1 MARRPAKAGRYT
13 RLIELNKKKAVLDVV
28 LNIIAVTLPTL
39 VLQLIAFPLV
49 ASTGSDEVY
58 GLLTAEYSLM
68 SLLPGTLG
76 TSLNNVRLLYDIK
89 YGERGGDFQLLC
101 LASCS
106 LTVVGTVIALAYMG
120 VGNAFGMLLICLA
133 GIGWCVREYLLVA
146 FRIKIDYKLILV
158 NNALQALGY
167 LLGCGLFFLGA
178 DYALVLLVGQLL
190 PIVHLLHCTSLWRE
204 PCRHTAM
211 LGRMACESA
220 MYALSVFLGRAV
232 SYSDRILLF
241 PIVGAR
247 LVGVYYASSLVGKVL
262 SMLVT
267 PLTTVMLTYL
277 AKARGKSD
285 RQFTMILG
293 LGTGMVVVGM
303 LAIAV
308 LARPVL
314 AFLYP
319 SYVDDAMQFVYII
332 SLSGLV
338 NTLAS
343 MLNPFVVRFYPM
355 KWQVVINGIVLVVY
369 LVVSFGLLGPFGLM
383 GFCAGVLAANFLKL
397 ALTVVIYYRTASLEG

>member
-1 MARRPAKAGRYT
+1 M
-13 RLIELNKKKAVLDVV
+13 NKKKAALDVV
-28 LNIIAVTLPTL
+28 LNIIAVALPTL

-76 TSLNNVRLLYDIK
+76 TSLNNVRLLHDVK
-89 YGERGGDFQLLC
+89 YSESGGDFQLLC
-101 LASCS
+101 FASCG
-106 LTVVGTVIALAYMG
+106 LTVVGTAIALVYMG
-120 VGNAFGMLLICLA
+120 VCNAFGMLLICLA

-190 PIVHLLHCTSLWRE
+190 PIVHLLHSTSLWRE
-204 PCRHTAM
+204 SCCHTSM

-293 LGTGMVVVGM
+293 LGTAMVAVGM

-314 AFLYP
+314 TFLYP

-355 KWQVVINGIVLVVY
+355 KWQVVINGVVLVAY

-397 ALTVVIYYRTASLEG
+397 ALTVAIYYRTASLEG

>member
-1 MARRPAKAGRYT
+1 M
-13 RLIELNKKKAVLDVV
+13 NKKKAALDVV
-28 LNIIAVTLPTL
+28 LNIIAVALPTL

-76 TSLNNVRLLYDIK
+76 TSLNNVRLIHDVK
-89 YGERGGDFQLLC
+89 HGESGGDFQLLC
-101 LASCS
+101 LASCG
-106 LTVVGTVIALAYMG
+106 LTVVGTAIALVYMG
-120 VGNAFGMLLICLA
+120 VCNAFGMLLICLA

-190 PIVHLLHCTSLWRE
+190 PIVHLLHSTSLWRE
-204 PCRHTAM
+204 PCCHTSM

-247 LVGVYYASSLVGKVL
+247 LVGVYYASSLVGKIL

-293 LGTGMVVVGM
+293 LGTAMVAVGM
-303 LAIAV
+303 LTIAV

-355 KWQVVINGIVLVVY
+355 RWQVVINGVVLVAY

-397 ALTVVIYYRTASLEG
+397 ALTVVVYYRTASLEG

>member
-1 MARRPAKAGRYT
+1 
-13 RLIELNKKKAVLDVV
+13 
-28 LNIIAVTLPTL
+28 
-39 VLQLIAFPLV
+39 
-49 ASTGSDEVY
+49 
-58 GLLTAEYSLM
+58 
-68 SLLPGTLG
+68 
-76 TSLNNVRLLYDIK
+76 
-89 YGERGGDFQLLC
+89 
-101 LASCS
+101 
-106 LTVVGTVIALAYMG
+106 
-120 VGNAFGMLLICLA
+120 
-133 GIGWCVREYLLVA
+133 
-146 FRIKIDYKLILV
+146 
-158 NNALQALGY
+158 
-167 LLGCGLFFLGA
+167 
-178 DYALVLLVGQLL
+178 
-190 PIVHLLHCTSLWRE
+190 
-204 PCRHTAM
+204 
-211 LGRMACESA
+211 MACESA

-247 LVGVYYASSLVGKVL
+247 LVGVYYASSLVGKIL

-293 LGTGMVVVGM
+293 LGTAMVAVGM
-303 LAIAV
+303 LTIAV

-355 KWQVVINGIVLVVY
+355 RWQVVINGVVLVAY

-397 ALTVVIYYRTASLEG
+397 ALTVVVYYRTASLEG